1 MNKKT
6 TIAITVF
13 ITALMAEGYRVFE
26 FFKEEYDTTIS
37 ILLAIS
43 VSLSSILAYII
54 NQKLAL
60 YYTIGLCLV
69 ALTISS
75 NKVFDWYRETTKP
88 PAKKEPIQKLSK
100 INRESYITANRYYMQ
115 ELKYQEELNKKNEE
129 IEKQNKEIE
138 QKNIEIEKQ
147 NKEIEEENKK
157 QSKTPV
163 DIQKLTYKIIFSIF
177 VSIFFPASIYLSLTY
192 LNGNNTQKAKME
204 EIVNFTITEIKPEK
218 QEQNLKPKIQT
229 IERNQK
235 PTELIPQPISEN
247 EKSTEQPKKDLITLI
262 LEDLKS
268 GLSKTAIAEKH
279 GITRSRV
286 NRLIQKSDRRSTAT
300 GHPNTHQTPANK
312 TEHQPNI
319 GWTLGLEGEHEAT
332 V

>member
-43 VSLSSILAYII
+43 VSLSSILSYII

-60 YYTIGLCLV
+60 YYTIGLCLI

-75 NKVFDWYRETTKP
+75 NKVFDWYKETTRP

-129 IEKQNKEIE
+129 IERQNKEIE
-138 QKNIEIEKQ
+138 KKNEEIEKQ

-157 QSKTPV
+157 QAKTPV
-163 DIQKLTYKIIFSIF
+163 DLQRLTYKIIFSIF
-177 VSIFFPASIYLSLTY
+177 ISIFFPSSIYLSLTY
-192 LNGNNTQKAKME
+192 LNGGDIQKE
-204 EIVNFTITEIKPEK
+204 EIKKVVNFTITETKAIEK
-218 QEQNLKPKIQT
+218 LQD
-229 IERNQK
+229 QK
-235 PTELIPQPISEN
+235 QITEN
-247 EKSTEQPKKDLITLI
+247 EKPTEQPKKDLITSI

-268 GLSKTAIAEKH
+268 GLSKTAIANKY
-279 GITRSRV
+279 GLTRSKV

-300 GHPNTHQTPANK
+300 GHSNTIDRSN
-312 TEHQPNI
+312 EHTKRTQNTN
-319 GWTLGLEGEHEAT
+319 WTLGLEGEHEAT
-332 V
+332 I